1 MYDAISVGA
10 GPAGLSAALWLGRCR
25 RHVLI
30 CDSGRPHNGPVRC
43 GAAMYN
49 AKLKPLISKRT
60 KECSH
65 SLYAP
70 IICRQVG
77 ARERGRV
84 IRVRDV
90 STKDSAL

>member
-1 MYDAISVGA
+1 MYDATIVGA
-10 GPAGLSAALWLGRCR
+10 GSAGLSAALWLGRCR

-30 CDSGRPHNGPVRC
+30 CDSGRPRNGPVRC

-65 SLYAP
+65 SLHGP
-70 IICRQVG
+70 IVCRQVG
-77 ARERGRV
+77 AYQRDNL
-84 IRVRDV
+84 IRVREV